1 MAKVLL
7 LNNTENYHSGCKAVI
22 DFYRKQFCQHELSF
36 HNSQTEFKD
45 FDVVIVNGEGT
56 MHHNAKAADH
66 LLDQLIEA
74 KHYGCRTLLVN
85 TVWQHNPDFI
95 DKLSHVDYIS
105 VRDIKSKKDIQSKID
120 RPVDLCIDYS
130 YFVYKRVE
138 SSPKTLMLTA
148 GNRMN
153 YPNTKP
159 KRPKISDIG
168 EDSRADIFGQTWI
181 ELVDTLAQSRLFVT
195 GRHHELYAA
204 CVARCP
210 FVVLEGNS
218 HKNSGLI
225 ETACVFIPC
234 LGMDA
239 TAAEILEAI
248 DRVRYYEE
256 EYQRLFDFL
265 ENFPVPDL
273 PYHAALV

>member
-1 MAKVLL
+1 MARILL

-22 DFYRKQFCQHELSF
+22 DFYRRQFSLHDLNF
-36 HNSQTEFKD
+36 HSSETDLRD

-56 MHHNAKAADH
+56 MHHNAEAASR

-74 KHYGCRTLLVN
+74 KYYGCRTLLVN

-95 DKLSHVDYIS
+95 DKLSYVDYIS
-105 VRDIKSKKDIQSKID
+105 VRDIKSKNDIQSKID

-130 YFVYKRVE
+130 YFVYKRIE
-138 SSPKTLMLTA
+138 DLPKVLMLTA

-168 EDSRADIFGQTWI
+168 EDSRADVFSQTWI
-181 ELVDTLAQSRLFVT
+181 ELVDTLTQSQLFVT

-210 FVVLEGNS
+210 CVILEGNS
-218 HKNSGLI
+218 HKNSGLL
-225 ETACVFIPC
+225 ETANVSIPC
-234 LGMDA
+234 LDMDA
-239 TAAEILEAI
+239 TTSEILEAI
-248 DRVRYYEE
+248 DRVQYYTE

-273 PYHAALV
+273 IYHAAMV